1 MKNPPKLTGRLDQLR
16 ALTTQQLNL
25 LTNTDLNNL
34 TDFAE
39 RRMGRMP
46 RTRISAED
54 VVQKALQGILRGT
67 KKGESGRRPKK
78 AELSSKEH
86 FLHYIRSAINS
97 VIEATQR
104 KLELRFD
111 HQSIH
116 PTKSADEPQTQVVLQ
131 ALSDPDQDVSL
142 VDLKRELFLR
152 LRKQAP
158 AKLFST
164 INEWEKTFFWEKQV
178 PGGPIRRHRQLVR
191 LLAMQVLK
199 DMAEDFGR

>member
-1 MKNPPKLTGRLDQLR
+1 MKTSSKRTGRSGQLR

-25 LTNTDLNNL
+25 LTKTDLKNL
-34 TDFAE
+34 ADFAE
-39 RRMGRMP
+39 HRMGRLP

-54 VVQKALQGILRGT
+54 VVQKALHAILRGT

-78 AELSSKEH
+78 AELSSKSD

-97 VIEATQR
+97 VIEAMQR
-104 KLELRFD
+104 KRELWFD
-111 HQSIH
+111 HESIYL
-116 PTKSADEPQTQVVLQ
+116 TKSTDEPKPVVLQ

-152 LRKQAP
+152 LRKRAP
-158 AKLFST
+158 AKL
-164 INEWEKTFFWEKQV
+164 IPIIDEWEKTFFWESRV
-178 PGGPIRRHRQLVR
+178 PGVRASRHRQQVR

-199 DMAEDFGR
+199 DMAEDFNR